1 MRYAVVLNSAVIDT
15 TRNIVEL
22 AYPVEAQF
30 IECDELVQRGW
41 LYENDT
47 FLDPNYTPPSL
58 PVPLTTRQLKAEL
71 DGLREQEIAE
81 YISQWGTASRQ
92 ELWPLLEKELM
103 RIADDESPTATR
115 YPTLVGF
122 IEATDSEAD
131 ITPELLKA
139 TGLHL
144 IEYRK
149 AHSKKLR
156 ETEIRRNSLVEKYLA
171 LTEAEQLEWDS
182 ASEWGAAE

>member
-1 MRYAVVLNSAVIDT
+1 MRYAVILGNKVIDT
-15 TRNIVEL
+15 TRQIVEI
-22 AYPVEAQF
+22 AYPAEAQF
-30 IECDELVQRGW
+30 IECDETVQRGW
-41 LYENDT
+41 LYGNNT
-47 FLDPNYTPPSL
+47 FLDPNYVPPS
-58 PVPLTTRQLKAEL
+58 PPTPLTMRQLKQEL

-81 YISQWGTASRQ
+81 YISQWGTASRK
-92 ELWPLLEKELM
+92 ELWPLLEKELQ
-103 RIADDESPTATR
+103 RIADDETPTETR

-171 LTEAEQLEWDS
+171 LTEQEQLDWDS